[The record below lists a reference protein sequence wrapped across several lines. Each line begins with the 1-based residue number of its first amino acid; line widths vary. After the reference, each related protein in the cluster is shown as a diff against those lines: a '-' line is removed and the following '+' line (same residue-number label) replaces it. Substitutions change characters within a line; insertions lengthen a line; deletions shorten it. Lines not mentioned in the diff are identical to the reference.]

1 MSRTTTS
8 SALLDVLSEVK
19 ARVQDKLGI
28 VDFPMPQFIIIGS
41 QSVGKSR
48 LVESIAGEQFNFVS
62 GTLGSRRPTILEF
75 RNVANAQTST
85 WSLYDPATNQ
95 WSSQSMS
102 RVMEIVGKAHN
113 DLGHDV
119 SYDPVR
125 IRIESNGCAD
135 LTMVDLPGYRGFA
148 SSAQSQQLANKIE
161 DLNKSYL
168 SDVRN
173 TILCVEEAGDAAN
186 MASLRKAADFDP
198 NFKRTILIR
207 NKLDKYYN
215 DLDSKNV
222 NAWLEG
228 MGDIPKSLTK
238 FALTLPHWLEGQP
251 PPKRLSELR
260 DDMNKQDLER
270 IRTLNA
276 SSKFQDTVGWNNFAR
291 HVEKATEK
299 MFVDAIGPVLQKL
312 RELEKCMDQ
321 QEKDFFQELENLD
334 ENRMLA
340 TVRTAG
346 TSFANCLTYI
356 MEGFIRSDM
365 NRMSLEE
372 ELHEFH
378 EYHRKIG
385 DTDAFLDLPTGE
397 FGSLDDYL
405 RYLRDHIKVPAY
417 DVSINGGAQFR
428 RLMFE
433 VECFLRF
440 SEINVETKKRDVL
453 QGLGVSLSSITWR
466 EVVVKLLNHDAH
478 LPLQKR
484 VRYVGERIKWFF
496 MQQKDPIVQFMVS
509 LEGSPDEKLYSRL
522 FNLNAKLLQNNKTIR
537 KLVFDTYDAVCQ
549 RQLAQFTALF
559 ESTLHATFA
568 NPWVFPKS
576 SANDISF
583 EELEGE
589 EVQLPTLDDTKDRI
603 LKELQSRTGIE
614 RTVTKWIYD
623 IPIETH
629 KLDDAVDQVQLLV
642 LKVYSH
648 IRSQICDQ
656 VELFAESFFK
666 MPLMRRLEEDMMKIE
681 LSPVDLKGYRDRRAQ
696 LEKDREANT
705 YGLKE
710 VKECLQ
716 RLNTFVMSH
725 RSHAQ

>member
-1 MSRTTTS
+1 M
-8 SALLDVLSEVK
+8 
-19 ARVQDKLGI
+19 QDKLGI

-48 LVESIAGEQFNFVS
+48 LVEAIAGEQFNFVS

-75 RNVANAQTST
+75 RNVANAETSS
-85 WSLYDPATNQ
+85 WSLYDPATSQ
-95 WSSQSMS
+95 WSEHQMS
-102 RVMEIVGKAHN
+102 RVMEIVGNAHSS
-113 DLGHDV
+113 LGHDV

-125 IRIESNGCAD
+125 IRIESKRCAD

-148 SSAQSQQLANKIE
+148 SSPEAQALAAKIE

-168 SDVRN
+168 ADPRN

-186 MASLRKAADFDP
+186 MSSLRRCSDYDP

-215 DLDSKNV
+215 DLDSKNI

-228 MGDIPKSLTK
+228 MGDIPKNLTK
-238 FALTLPHWLEGQP
+238 FALTLPHWMEGTQP
-251 PPKRLSELR
+251 TKKLSELR
-260 DDMNKQDLER
+260 DDMDKQDMEH
-270 IRTLNA
+270 IRSLNA

-312 RELEKCMDQ
+312 RELEKCMEQQDIDYR
-321 QEKDFFQELENLD
+321 QEKENLD

-356 MEGFIRSDM
+356 MEGFIRSDI
-365 NRMSLEE
+365 NRMTLEE
-372 ELHEFH
+372 ELRDFH
-378 EYHRKIG
+378 EYHKKLG
-385 DTDAFLDLPTGE
+385 DTDLFLELPTNE
-397 FGSLDDYL
+397 LGSLDDYL
-405 RYLRDHIKVPAY
+405 RYLREYIKVPAY
-417 DVSINGGAQFR
+417 DVCINGGAQFR

-440 SEINVETKKRDVL
+440 SEMPPETKKRDVL

-484 VRYVGERIKWFF
+484 VRYVGERIKYFF

-509 LEGSPDEKLYSRL
+509 LEGSPDEKLYSVLYNR
-522 FNLNAKLLQNNKTIR
+522 NAKLLQNNKTIQ
-537 KLVFDTYDAVCQ
+537 KLVFDTYDSVCQ
-549 RQLAQFTALF
+549 RQLLQFESLF
-559 ESTLHATFA
+559 ISTLHATFA

-576 SANDISF
+576 SASDVSF
-583 EELEGE
+583 EDDDTEEGL
-589 EVQLPTLDDTKDRI
+589 QLPTLDDTKDRI
-603 LKELQSRTGIE
+603 LKELQSRTGME
-614 RTVTKWIYD
+614 RMVTKWIYE
-623 IPIETH
+623 IPLEPH

-642 LKVYSH
+642 LKVYSR

-656 VELFAESFFK
+656 VELFSESFFK

-681 LSPVDLKGYRDRRAQ
+681 LSEVDLKGYRDRRIK
-696 LEKDREANT
+696 LEKDLEANT

-710 VKECLQ
+710 VNECLQ
-716 RLNTFVMSH
+716 RLNTFVMNH
-725 RSHAQ
+725 RSLTFAGIQD